1 LASLANAAAIG
12 FRRRRG
18 AVRKRLANILSASRF
33 VLGAVWLAAFLY
45 DCRRPEILGL
55 IALTAAISDF
65 VDGRVA
71 RQMGCA
77 DGFGRWL
84 DSLADVVF
92 VLTALTC
99 EARAGA
105 IPAYIPALIA
115 ISFAQYAIDSVVVS
129 DSSTAVKSRLGHW
142 GGFINFALVL
152 LLAFASPPRWPGI
165 LVREASPL
173 IAIFYLAAM
182 VERVL
187 GYGLRERSEGGRPT
201 VTKMAAEIRVAGG
214 KADRMWRTFY
224 DVANFL

>member
-1 LASLANAAAIG
+1 MGSLANAAAIG

-18 AVRKRLANILSASRF
+18 AVRKQLANLLSASRF
-33 VLGAVWLAAFLY
+33 VLGAVWLVAFLY
-45 DCRRPEILGL
+45 GCRRPEILGS
-55 IALTAAISDF
+55 IALSAAISDF

-71 RQMGCA
+71 RQMRCA

-105 IPAYIPALIA
+105 IPVYIPALIA
-115 ISFAQYAIDSVVVS
+115 ISFAQYAIDSVVIS
-129 DSSTAVKSRLGHW
+129 DSSTPVKSRLGHW
-142 GGFINFALVL
+142 GGVINFALVL

-187 GYGLRERSEGGRPT
+187 GYGLRERLEGGRPT

-214 KADRMWRTFY
+214 KRTGC
-224 DVANFL
+224 VELL